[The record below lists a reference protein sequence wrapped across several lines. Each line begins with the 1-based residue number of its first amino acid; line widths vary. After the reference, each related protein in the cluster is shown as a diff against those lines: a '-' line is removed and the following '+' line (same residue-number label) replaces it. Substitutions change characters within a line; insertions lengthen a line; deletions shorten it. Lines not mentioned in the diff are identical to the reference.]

1 MRIVDQL
8 LREYIAEHESGG
20 EADPRDYLRR
30 LEGADRRELQARID
44 RYLEDAPEPPWDEAA
59 FRRFVEDPRTHATL
73 QQLDDALTDL
83 DELRTRA
90 GLQKGDLAARLAG
103 SLRLI
108 GSERHIAR
116 RYHQLETG
124 QIDAERVKAPV
135 WQALA
140 DVFGATAEAVRRAA
154 GQVERPGG
162 PAMTFARSM
171 RSAPAAAP
179 PPAAMASPVD
189 DPDESAEVDDLFLGG

>member
-1 MRIVDQL
+1 MSIVDQL

-44 RYLEDAPEPPWDEAA
+44 RYLDDAPESPWDESA
-59 FRRFVEDPRTHATL
+59 FQAFAEDPRTRETL
-73 QQLDDALTDL
+73 QRLDDALTDL
-83 DELRTRA
+83 AELRSRA
-90 GLQKGDLAARLAG
+90 GLQKKDLAARLAG
-103 SLRLI
+103 ALGLT
-108 GSERHIAR
+108 GGERHIER

-179 PPAAMASPVD
+179 PPAAMASYSE
-189 DPDESAEVDDLFLGG
+189 DPDDSAGVDDLFLGG